1 MTEIP
6 ASMTGSPQ
14 RSTYSQP
21 LLRGF
26 AQVISWLFHP
36 LFISAYVIGFLIF
49 LHPSAFEGFNRQDKV
64 FRFLNVL
71 LVNTFF
77 PLFSVFLCWR
87 LQFIRSMYL
96 KTARDRIIP
105 YMIAMIF
112 YFWTWWVYHNLA
124 DVQPAVPP
132 SSVHFLLGAFLAICF
147 AWMCNI
153 YYKISMHAVAMG
165 GVIMFFYQLAF
176 SDNYSSGVYLS
187 VAVLAAGV
195 VCTARLICSDHTR
208 FEIWSGLIVGLM
220 AQWVAWQ
227 F

>member
-1 MTEIP
+1 MQH
-6 ASMTGSPQ
+6 SPQ
-14 RSTYSQP
+14 RPNNFHP
-21 LLRGF
+21 LLRGS
-26 AQVISWLFHP
+26 AQLISWLFHP

-49 LHPSAFEGFNRQDKV
+49 LHPNAFEGFEHKLKIL
-64 FRFLNVL
+64 RFFTVL
-71 LVNTFF
+71 SVNTLF
-77 PLFSVFLCWR
+77 PIFSVFLCWR
-87 LQFIRSMYL
+87 LQFIHSMYL

-124 DVQPAVPP
+124 DVQPAVPQ

-153 YYKISMHAVAMG
+153 YYKISMHAIAMG
-165 GVIMFFYQLAF
+165 GMVMFFCLLAF
-176 SDNYSSGVYLS
+176 SDNYSSGLYLS
-187 VAVLAAGV
+187 LAVLAAGV

-208 FEIWSGLIVGLM
+208 FEIWTGLLIGLL
-220 AQWVAWQ
+220 AQWLAWQ